1 MAEPLIELQ
10 DIKKQFPGVLALDGV
25 SLQIQPGEIHA
36 VIGENGA
43 GKSTLINILAGE
55 LQPDSGAILY
65 QGKPHIIPNARA
77 SQALGIRVVYQE
89 LALCSNLT
97 VAENISLS
105 QAGTRFALSPVSRR
119 DFGTGARQALA
130 RLGIEHVNVQTPVNQ
145 LSVALQQLVE
155 IAKALSSE
163 CKVLVLDEPNSALTS
178 EETDHLFQVLR
189 QLRADGVA
197 ILYVSHRLEEVL
209 RLADRITVLRDG
221 KYIDTLNAS
230 EATVDNLIEKMV
242 GRAID
247 GLYERQQQP
256 QVRPTVALRVE
267 HLTGGGSVRDVSF
280 EIHGGEVVGIAGL
293 PDSGKDELVSCL
305 FGLRTY
311 ERGQIRVNDKP
322 VTIKSPSHAIDEGL
336 VLIPADRR
344 GAGALLIMN
353 VMDNISASSLKS
365 ISRSGFLQ
373 RGDMRKLAQQY
384 VRDLEIRTP
393 GLNQQMA
400 NLSGGN
406 QQKVILSRGLATKPK
421 VLLLHEPTRGID
433 VGAKAEIYGILQSLA
448 AEGAAIGIVSSELPE
463 LISQCDRILVMYAGE
478 IRGEFTRD
486 DARQEP
492 ILACAM
498 GQLTHLN
505 GTSQKSETAQ
515 AKPLV

>member
-10 DIKKQFPGVLALDGV
+10 EIKKQFPGVLALDGV
-25 SLQIQPGEIHA
+25 SLQIRPGEIHA

-55 LQPDSGAILY
+55 LAPDSGTILY
-65 QGKPHIIPNARA
+65 QGKPHTIPNARA

-97 VAENISLS
+97 VAENISLGK
-105 QAGTRFALSPVSRR
+105 AGTRFAFMPVNRR
-119 DFGTGARQALA
+119 DFGNEARRALA
-130 RLGIEHVNVQTPVNQ
+130 RLGIENVNVQTPVSQ

-155 IAKALSSE
+155 IAKAISSE

-178 EETDHLFQVLR
+178 EETEHLFQVLR

-221 KYIDTLNAS
+221 KYIDTMNAS
-230 EATVDNLIEKMV
+230 DATVDKLIEKMV

-247 GLYERQQQP
+247 GLYERHQQP
-256 QVRPTVALRVE
+256 QIRSTIAFRVD
-267 HLTGGGSVRDVSF
+267 HLSSANTVRDVSF
-280 EIHGGEVVGIAGL
+280 EIHSGEVVGIAGL
-293 PDSGKDELVSCL
+293 PDSGKDELVGCL
-305 FGLRTY
+305 FGLQAY
-311 ERGQIRVNDKP
+311 ERGQIRVNEKQ

-353 VMDNISASSLKS
+353 LMDNISASNLKAV
-365 ISRSGFLQ
+365 SRGGFLQ

-384 VRDLEIRTP
+384 VQDLEIRASS
-393 GLNQQMA
+393 LAQQMA
-400 NLSGGN
+400 TLSGGN

-433 VGAKAEIYGILQSLA
+433 VGAKAEIYGILQNLA
-448 AEGAAIGIVSSELPE
+448 AEGAAIGIISSELPE
-463 LISQCDRILVMYAGE
+463 LISQCDRILVMHAGE
-478 IRGEFTRD
+478 IRGEFARA
-486 DARQEP
+486 DAREEP

-498 GQLTHLN
+498 GQLTHLKDAEPQ
-505 GTSQKSETAQ
+505 TERA
-515 AKPLV
+515 